1 MALRGNPIG
10 HLYPGLTAEALPT
23 PKLLTMAHHDVHVSG
38 YGGIT
43 DKRNRQVGIC
53 TVHTRRP
60 NRIGTVNTTY
70 FYLAPLCVYPIMPS
84 SNEFPTII

>member
-23 PKLLTMAHHDVHVSG
+23 PKLISMAHHDVHVGG

-43 DKRNRQVGIC
+43 DKRNRQVV
-53 TVHTRRP
+53 TS
-60 NRIGTVNTTY
+60 GTSPEQYWLTQQD
-70 FYLAPLCVYPIMPS
+70 
-84 SNEFPTII
+84 

>member
-23 PKLLTMAHHDVHVSG
+23 PKLITMAHHDVHVGGG

-43 DKRNRQVGIC
+43 DKRNRQVITKNC
-53 TVHTRRP
+53 SRVQQ
-60 NRIGTVNTTY
+60 
-70 FYLAPLCVYPIMPS
+70 
-84 SNEFPTII
+84 E

>member
-23 PKLLTMAHHDVHVSG
+23 PKLLTMAHHDVHVSAG

-43 DKRNRQVGIC
+43 DKRNRQVGRDM
-53 TVHTRRP
+53 H
-60 NRIGTVNTTY
+60 GTY
-70 FYLAPLCVYPIMPS
+70 RAEKKSWCVVA
-84 SNEFPTII
+84 

>member
-23 PKLLTMAHHDVHVSG
+23 PKLITMAHHDVHVGG

-43 DKRNRQVGIC
+43 DKRNREVMTSGLGFNGAQMI
-53 TVHTRRP
+53 
-60 NRIGTVNTTY
+60 
-70 FYLAPLCVYPIMPS
+70 
-84 SNEFPTII
+84 

>member
-23 PKLLTMAHHDVHVSG
+23 PKLITMAHHDVHVGG

-43 DKRNRQVGIC
+43 DKRNRQVVI
-53 TVHTRRP
+53 
-60 NRIGTVNTTY
+60 
-70 FYLAPLCVYPIMPS
+70 F
-84 SNEFPTII
+84 